1 MMCQPVSQIGYREE
15 LQREGKL
22 YVAEHNLDG
31 SIHEPDLGADFN
43 HDGKRAKRANGS
55 ARASAK
61 PNIPD
66 GRSEPVAGCNGLNQQ
81 QTDDR
86 SCT

>member
-1 MMCQPVSQIGYREE
+1 MKPSTILMVP
-15 LQREGKL
+15 
-22 YVAEHNLDG
+22 
-31 SIHEPDLGADFN
+31 IHEPDLEPTN
-43 HDGKRAKRANGS
+43 HDGKEGEEGEWERQSKRKTEHS
-55 ARASAK
+55 H
-61 PNIPD
+61 